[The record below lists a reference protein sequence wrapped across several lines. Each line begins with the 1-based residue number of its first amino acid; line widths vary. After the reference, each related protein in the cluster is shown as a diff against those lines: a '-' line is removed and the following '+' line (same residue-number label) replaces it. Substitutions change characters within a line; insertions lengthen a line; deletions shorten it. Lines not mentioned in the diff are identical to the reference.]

1 MPIVSMS
8 INEQVLQKFDTV
20 FREKGYTTRSEA
32 FRDALRDF
40 IDKSEWAID
49 EGTNSAVIAI
59 IYEEK
64 NSQESQISTIQHKH
78 REVQAALHVH
88 LDDINCLEIL
98 VAKGS
103 SKQITEMIRQIR
115 KISGIKQLKFIA
127 TASNI

>member
-1 MPIVSMS
+1 MS

-40 IDKSEWAID
+40 VDKNEWAID
-49 EGTNSAVIAI
+49 EGMNSAIIAI

-64 NSQESQISTIQHKH
+64 NSQESQISTIQHKYQ
-78 REVQAALHVH
+78 EVQATLHVH
-88 LDDINCLEIL
+88 LDDLNCLEIL